1 MSAPRKRPA
10 PTLERVTFKTSRL
23 AEFCGEKELTAQTGH
38 PKEEWPLVILKEL
51 VDNALDAAEE
61 AEIAPEIH
69 IEVSTERGE
78 IVIADNGPGIPAETI
93 EGVLDYASRVSS
105 REAYVSPTRGAQGN
119 ALKTIV
125 AMPFALDGARGTTVI
140 EAHGLAHRIIF
151 EMDPVRREPRVF
163 REISSSLVQNG
174 TRITVLWPNSACSV
188 LEEAEGRFVQM
199 AGDFTT
205 FNPHLT
211 LSCHWDGREAAKI
224 SATDPD
230 WRKWR
235 ACNPTSAHWYDTE
248 RFGRYM
254 AAHIARDEDRSVG
267 GRTVRDFISE
277 LRGLA
282 RSDKQK
288 AVLTEVSASGVSLAR
303 FFDGGR
309 PALSSLLIACQQH
322 TKPVDPKELGL
333 IGADHLLEDCRAI
346 GGAEE
351 SFKYRKQL
359 GITPDGLPYVIEAA
373 FAYCPDGAVRRLI
386 TGANFSLG
394 IRNPF
399 RQLGFAEDLNSLLT
413 SRWAGQDEPIAVVLH
428 YTCPRVDYTDRGK
441 SAISLPWC
449 VSTTIKELVTT
460 VTKDWYVQRKREER
474 EASRKLERRDRLI
487 SAKKLS
493 IKDAAWSVMEQAYL
507 KASDR
512 GTLPA
517 KPRQVMYAARPDI
530 LRITGKD
537 TLDDAYFTQT
547 LLVDYVNE
555 HPELCADWDIVW
567 DARGTFGEPHSDTEI
582 PLGTLEVRQYLG
594 DRPLFGSAVDVKFND
609 RFPTNGPENRYE
621 TILFIEKEGF
631 GPLVKAAKLAE
642 RFDVAI
648 MSTKGMSVTAARLLI
663 DRLSRRGVRQILVL
677 HDFDISGFSIF
688 GTLGTSNRRYQFEN
702 LAPLIDIGVRLGDFQ
717 AMNLESEPVAV
728 PGNWSKRAA
737 TLRRHGASEAEITF
751 LRNRR
756 VELNAMTSRQF
767 LDFIE
772 AKFVEHGVCKIVPED
787 ATIEKHA
794 RRVIEQHKTERAI
807 AQVAKEIAEQV
818 TIAKLPTDLR
828 QRIEAELKTHRE
840 LSWDAAVARII
851 RSGSR

>member
-1 MSAPRKRPA
+1 MAF
-10 PTLERVTFKTSRL
+10 TTSRL
-23 AEFCGEKELTAQTGH
+23 AEFCGQKELTAQTGH
-38 PKEEWPLVILKEL
+38 SKEDWPLVIVKEV

-69 IEVSTERGE
+69 IAVSTESGE
-78 IVIADNGPGIPAETI
+78 ILITDNGPGIPAETV

-125 AMPFALDGARGTTVI
+125 AMPFALDGARGVTVI
-140 EAHGLAHRIIF
+140 EARGLAHRIVF

-163 REISSSLVQNG
+163 REISSSLVQKG
-174 TRITVLWPNSACSV
+174 TRISVHWPNCSV
-188 LEEAEGRFVQM
+188 LEAAEDRFVQIT
-199 AGDFTT
+199 GDFTT

-211 LSCHWDGREAAKI
+211 LSADWNGERVVDVP
-224 SATDPD
+224 ATDPD

-235 ACNPTSAHWYDTE
+235 ACDPTSAHWYDAE

-254 AAHIARDEDRSVG
+254 AAHIARDEDRSAR

-288 AVLTEVSASGVSLAR
+288 AVLTEVSASGVSLAS
-303 FFDGGR
+303 FFGGGP
-309 PALSSLLIACQQH
+309 PAISSLLSACQLH
-322 TKPVDPKELGL
+322 TKPVDPKDLGL
-333 IGADHLLEDCRAI
+333 IGADHLREDCLAI
-346 GGAEE
+346 GGAEV
-351 SFKYRKQL
+351 SFKYRKQF
-359 GITPDGLPYVIEAA
+359 GATPDGLPYAVEIA
-373 FAYCPDGAVRRLI
+373 FAFCPDREVRRLI
-386 TGANFSLG
+386 TGVNFSVG

-399 RQLGFAEDLNSLLT
+399 RQLGFAEDLSSLLA
-413 SRWAGQDEPIAVVLH
+413 SRWAGQDEPIVFVLH
-428 YTCPRVDYTDRGK
+428 YTCPRINYTDRGK
-441 SAISLPWC
+441 SMPWC
-449 VSTTIKELVTT
+449 VSATIKDLVEKA
-460 VTKDWYVQRKREER
+460 TKDWYTQRKREER
-474 EASRKLERRDRLI
+474 EAHRKLERRDRLI
-487 SAKKLS
+487 STKKVS
-493 IKDAAWSVMEQAYL
+493 IKDAAWRVMEEAYL

-512 GTLPA
+512 GNLPA
-517 KPRQVMYAARPDI
+517 KPRQIMYAARPDI

-547 LLVDYVNE
+547 LLIDYVNE
-555 HPELCADWDIVW
+555 HPDLCADWDIVW
-567 DARGTFGEPHSDTEI
+567 DARGTFSEPHTDAEI
-582 PLGTLEVRQYLG
+582 PLGTIEVRQYLG
-594 DRPLFGSAVDVKFND
+594 DRPSLGSVVDVKFND
-609 RFPTNGPENRYE
+609 RFPTNGPENRYK
-621 TILFIEKEGF
+621 TVLFIEKEGF
-631 GPLVKAAKLAE
+631 EPLLKAANLAE

-663 DRLSRRGVRQILVL
+663 DRLSSRGVRQILVL
-677 HDFDISGFSIF
+677 HDLDISGFSIF

-702 LAPLIDIGVRLGDFQ
+702 VAPLIDIGLRLGDVQ
-717 AMNLESEPVAV
+717 AMSLESEPVAV

-737 TLRRHGASEAEITF
+737 TLRRHCASEDEITF

-772 AKFVEHGVCKIVPED
+772 AKFVEHSVYKIVPDD

-794 RRVIEQHKTERAI
+794 RRVIEQQKTEQAI
-807 AQVAKEIAEQV
+807 AQLAKEIAEQV
-818 TIAKLPTDLR
+818 TIAQLPTDLR
-828 QRIEAELKTHRE
+828 QRIEAELQKHPE

>member
-1 MSAPRKRPA
+1 MP
-10 PTLERVTFKTSRL
+10 
-23 AEFCGEKELTAQTGH
+23 
-38 PKEEWPLVILKEL
+38 
-51 VDNALDAAEE
+51 
-61 AEIAPEIH
+61 
-69 IEVSTERGE
+69 
-78 IVIADNGPGIPAETI
+78 PG
-93 EGVLDYASRVSS
+93 
-105 REAYVSPTRGAQGN
+105 
-119 ALKTIV
+119 
-125 AMPFALDGARGTTVI
+125 
-140 EAHGLAHRIIF
+140 
-151 EMDPVRREPRVF
+151 
-163 REISSSLVQNG
+163 
-174 TRITVLWPNSACSV
+174 
-188 LEEAEGRFVQM
+188 
-199 AGDFTT
+199 
-205 FNPHLT
+205 
-211 LSCHWDGREAAKI
+211 
-224 SATDPD
+224 
-230 WRKWR
+230 
-235 ACNPTSAHWYDTE
+235 
-248 RFGRYM
+248 
-254 AAHIARDEDRSVG
+254 
-267 GRTVRDFISE
+267 
-277 LRGLA
+277 
-282 RSDKQK
+282 
-288 AVLTEVSASGVSLAR
+288 
-303 FFDGGR
+303 
-309 PALSSLLIACQQH
+309 
-322 TKPVDPKELGL
+322 
-333 IGADHLLEDCRAI
+333 
-346 GGAEE
+346 
-351 SFKYRKQL
+351 
-359 GITPDGLPYVIEAA
+359 
-373 FAYCPDGAVRRLI
+373 
-386 TGANFSLG
+386 
-394 IRNPF
+394 
-399 RQLGFAEDLNSLLT
+399 
-413 SRWAGQDEPIAVVLH
+413 
-428 YTCPRVDYTDRGK
+428 RGK
-441 SAISLPWC
+441 STVSLPWC
-449 VSTTIKELVTT
+449 VSATIKDLVEK
-460 VTKDWYVQRKREER
+460 VTKDWYTQRKREER

-487 SAKKLS
+487 SAKKVS
-493 IKDAAWSVMEQAYL
+493 IKDAAWRAMEEAYL

-517 KPRQVMYAARPDI
+517 KPRQIMYAARPDI
-530 LRITGKD
+530 LRMTGKD

-555 HPELCADWDIVW
+555 QRDLCADWDIVW
-567 DARGTFGEPHSDTEI
+567 DARGTFGEPHTGTEI

-594 DRPLFGSAVDVKFND
+594 DRPLFGSVVDIKLKD